1 MNGLPAF
8 LLLAAVLGRAAEAD
22 SQRLQAV
29 TVKPGDT
36 LWSIAQRYLMDP
48 ARWDEILKYNQLPS
62 SDPTVA
68 LPGMSLKVPVR
79 LIKAH
84 LRAAEVAYVL
94 NRVDS
99 RSRDRA
105 QWKPVKPA
113 DQVFEGDSVR
123 TLEGSKARVRFL
135 SDDLLN
141 IDANSL
147 VIIKPPA
154 ADYDVELKKGGVF
167 VGRSRVITASARIT
181 PRTKDTEYSAKVRQD
196 LSTLVEVHKGLASVD
211 AQGQSVE
218 VAAGM
223 ATEVKLGLAP
233 AVPKKI
239 ADLPEFQARAAEF
252 ARARVSGG
260 GAVQPA
266 AASLAPGLAQ
276 QAEARDIEAIEGD
289 MEALSIG
296 MPVAG
301 YHVQASASQQFAK
314 IVFDKTF
321 DVDEKPYLQGS
332 LPPGVYWWRIAVID
346 LLGVEGSFS
355 APKLYT
361 LGGAAPRARQ
371 SAPSEQAF
379 ILNKPLGDKDTVNEP
394 SYLVQGRLSNSEG
407 AGVFI
412 NDRPARI
419 DEAGNFQLKVN
430 LEAGENSIVV
440 RVTQADGSSKVL
452 TRVVTYEPR

>member
-1 MNGLPAF
+1 MNGPLTF
-8 LLLAAVLGRAAEAD
+8 LFLAAALARAAEAEP
-22 SQRLQAV
+22 QRLQDV

-48 ARWDEILKYNQLPS
+48 ARWDEILKHNKLPS

-84 LRAAEVAYVL
+84 LRAAEMAYVL

-99 RSRDRA
+99 RPRERA
-105 QWKPVKPA
+105 QWKPVKQA

-211 AQGQSVE
+211 AQGQSVD

-239 ADLPEFQARAAEF
+239 ADLPEFEARAAEF

-260 GAVQPA
+260 ASSQA
-266 AASLAPGLAQ
+266 AAAVLAPGLAQ
-276 QAEARDIEAIEGD
+276 QTEARDIEAIGVD

-301 YHVQASASQQFAK
+301 YHVQASPSQQFAK

-321 DVDEKPYLQGS
+321 EADDKPYLKDS
-332 LPPGVYWWRIAVID
+332 LPPGTYWWRIAVID
-346 LLGVEGSFS
+346 LLGAEGSFS
-355 APKLYT
+355 APKLYA

-371 SAPSEQAF
+371 AASPQQPAF
-379 ILNKPLGDKDTVNEP
+379 VLASPKGDETVYEA
-394 SYLVQGRLSNSEG
+394 SYLVKGRVG
-407 AGVFI
+407 GDGVNVSI

-419 DEAGNFQLKVN
+419 DEAGNFQLKVK
-430 LEAGENSIVV
+430 LEEGENSIVV
-440 RVTQADGSSKVL
+440 RAVETDGSSKVL
-452 TRVVTYEPR
+452 TRVITYEPR